1 MATNKKTIRERLKN
15 ASDVIGAITVIITT
29 CIGVGTWF
37 MTTINKSTNAKI
49 DDLSKQMLLIQRD
62 TARTQLLTL
71 INTSPNNEDE
81 IMKVAQYYFGPLG
94 GDWYMTS
101 IFTKW
106 AEEHGYTAE
115 ELTFMEET
123 TE

>member
-1 MATNKKTIRERLKN
+1 MANKKTIRDRLKG
-15 ASDVIGAITVIITT
+15 ASDVIGAITVIATT

-49 DDLSKQMLLIQRD
+49 DDLAKQVSLIQRD

-71 INTSPNNEDE
+71 INTSPNNEEE
-81 IMKVAQYYFGPLG
+81 IIKVAQYYFNVLD

-101 IFTKW
+101 IFAQW
-106 AEEHGYTAE
+106 AESRGYTMD
-115 ELTFMEET
+115 ELIFMKEAT
-123 TE
+123 K

>member
-1 MATNKKTIRERLKN
+1 MTNKKTIRDRLKG
-15 ASDVIGAITVIITT
+15 ASDVIGAITVIITA
-29 CIGVGTWF
+29 CIGAGTWF

-49 DDLSKQMLLIQRD
+49 DDLTEQVSLIQRD

-71 INTSPNNEDE
+71 INTSPNNEEE
-81 IMKVAQYYFGPLG
+81 IIKVAQYYFNVLD

-106 AEEHGYTAE
+106 ADSRGYTMD
-115 ELTFMEET
+115 ELIFMKEAT
-123 TE
+123 K

>member
-1 MATNKKTIRERLKN
+1 MANKKTIRDRLKG

-29 CIGVGTWF
+29 CIGAGTWF

-49 DDLSKQMLLIQRD
+49 DDLAKQISLIQRD

-71 INTSPNNEDE
+71 INTSPNNEEE
-81 IMKVAQYYFGPLG
+81 IIKVAQYYFNGLD

-106 AEEHGYTAE
+106 AESRGYTMD
-115 ELTFMEET
+115 ELIFIKEATK
-123 TE
+123 